1 MRTLGIDFGTKRIG
15 LAISDAGG
23 KYAAPLEVITYTAV
37 AQATATIIALI
48 REEKVRQIVIGL
60 PLNMDDSM
68 SPMARQAAEF
78 GRALSM
84 AAGVAAVF
92 VDERLSSFDAE
103 QQMIELKRA
112 GAKLTRGMKKQQLDA
127 RAAATFLQA
136 YLDGQLQPIQ
146 VQPQM
151 NADER

>member
-37 AQATATIIALI
+37 AEATATIIALV
-48 REEKVRQIVIGL
+48 RREKVQQIVVGL

-68 SPMARQAAEF
+68 SPMAAKAVEF
-78 GRALSM
+78 GRALS
-84 AAGVAAVF
+84 AAVGVAVVF
-92 VDERLSSFDAE
+92 VDERLSSFGAE
-103 QQMIELKRA
+103 QQMIDLKRA

-127 RAAATFLQA
+127 RAAANFLQS

-146 VQPQM
+146 V
-151 NADER
+151 